1 MSEQS
6 HRWIGSSNAS
16 NGPRTIAKAFL
27 LSLCV
32 HAALVGT
39 LWAWLVL
46 DFPAS
51 QPKSFEHALL
61 VELSPIA
68 HSTTAS
74 APAARVLSEP
84 KVESAQRTDTR
95 RADRRATQVPVE
107 RPDAHMPS
115 VAESNTSASNPTY
128 SADSSVEAGALQAQE
143 GAQPIELRV
152 LDWLARY
159 RAYPLAARRARIE
172 GTVQL
177 HVTLLPDGRLIDV
190 RVERSSG
197 HPLLD
202 QAALDLLSRAA
213 PLPRDFGSARTEQI
227 ELQLPIAYRM
237 RTSSST

>member
-1 MSEQS
+1 
-6 HRWIGSSNAS
+6 
-16 NGPRTIAKAFL
+16 
-27 LSLCV
+27 
-32 HAALVGT
+32 
-39 LWAWLVL
+39 
-46 DFPAS
+46 
-51 QPKSFEHALL
+51 
-61 VELSPIA
+61 
-68 HSTTAS
+68 
-74 APAARVLSEP
+74 
-84 KVESAQRTDTR
+84 
-95 RADRRATQVPVE
+95 
-107 RPDAHMPS
+107 MPS